1 MGSSASVMKS
11 SKLSKPDDC
20 SQENWKQILQLF
32 DRLDSDGTH
41 SIEVEELMGHIA
53 VLHVSNNIKQLNDKK
68 MKFTNNTEFEKK
80 RIQADLER
88 NIERSVKSKTGLKV
102 KSLGSVFSKIF
113 DQNKDVL
120 LIYYLCEA
128 VGGKE
133 KPGNGFKDLKW
144 VYPHELIKRFANR
157 FDKRLQEY
165 ILGLK

>member
-88 NIERSVKSKTGLKV
+88 NIEKLQKEAEHSIQQLEQSETEYSTTIDASIQ
-102 KSLGSVFSKIF
+102 SLNDMSPEEKGQKIRKAICG
-113 DQNKDVL
+113 NKDS
-120 LIYYLCEA
+120 IEFWDFYNYM
-128 VGGKE
+128 KTRTTDI
-133 KPGNGFKDLKW
+133 PNIIW
-144 VYPHELIKRFANR
+144 
-157 FDKRLQEY
+157 
-165 ILGLK
+165 

>member
-1 MGSSASVMKS
+1 MVLKKQKSDKS
-11 SKLSKPDDC
+11 SRGLFKVNTLGVIFDPRTRKILIGKKEKDPNLSKRSWCFP
-20 SQENWKQILQLF
+20 SGRPK
-32 DRLDSDGTH
+32 
-41 SIEVEELMGHIA
+41 
-53 VLHVSNNIKQLNDKK
+53 SN
-68 MKFTNNTEFEKK
+68 
-80 RIQADLER
+80 ADLER

-144 VYPHELIKRFANR
+144 VYSHELIKRFANR